1 MGTKVKF
8 IRIMVVVVVV
18 MVLGYQSV
26 KSRRSLSTGTQF
38 SLQKVNFESASK
50 VVPNDCNDMFWCISI
65 TNNVKSCKK
74 FNEKAQTGKITVFT
88 MVNQHCGAENMEK
101 KTTSEMYVASLT
113 LLILDFRISTF

>member
-1 MGTKVKF
+1 MQIPALSALATAGA
-8 IRIMVVVVVV
+8 I
-18 MVLGYQSV
+18 
-26 KSRRSLSTGTQF
+26 RRSVSTATHF

-74 FNEKAQTGKITVFT
+74 FSEKAQTGKITVFT

-101 KTTSEMYVASLT
+101 
-113 LLILDFRISTF
+113 

>member
-1 MGTKVKF
+1 MKTQ
-8 IRIMVVVVVV
+8 IAE
-18 MVLGYQSV
+18 
-26 KSRRSLSTGTQF
+26 KSRKCQFEGSPPTHCGEMYLVHFCIRRSLSTATHF

-74 FNEKAQTGKITVFT
+74 FSEKAQTGKITVFT

-101 KTTSEMYVASLT
+101 
-113 LLILDFRISTF
+113 